1 MQFITVLLCFISLA
15 SANLMAVDLG
25 TAYIKTAVA
34 RPGKGLELV
43 LNDQAKRKTPAVV
56 GFTEEGERLFGDA
69 AVGYAAKKPNR
80 VIFNARNLIG
90 KCADGDDKP
99 APYCKPATVTID
111 GVGEFTGVHVVA
123 MLLTMAR
130 KHAEAHLGGSAIK
143 DVAITVPS
151 SFHIGQRIAICDA
164 AQVAGLSCLGVVNT
178 NTAVAIKYALDNKA
192 KPPAVDAD
200 AKKGRSKKAKD
211 ANLHTALFYDV
222 GASGSS
228 ATVARFHSGLKGT
241 VSKLEVL
248 SHASDNSLGGSILD
262 EFLVGLLAD
271 AFDKQRDGT
280 PAFTE
285 DPRKAREMPRVM
297 ARLRKEAAKAR
308 EVLSA
313 NTERLVSIG
322 SVHQDMDLRATLT
335 RAELETAAA
344 PLLSGAARPVLA
356 AIQSAGVRI
365 DGLHA
370 IVPFGG
376 TTRTPKIQSVV
387 LEALNRPSMNKS
399 INGDEAAVMGAV
411 YYGASLSSTFR
422 VRKMDVF
429 DKFQRTV
436 SAEVGRDPSSGG
448 LLSAA
453 KPRSPQKVVIFDSN
467 SMRMP
472 AKKTISFNRKNDFEV
487 KIFFDLDK
495 TGSSPFSQR
504 TVYSLVKVSGVAKV
518 LDRLGKNPG
527 SKKTAT
533 KPTPRVSLTFHMDPS
548 GNIRIGTAESAID
561 EVIVVERE
569 VPIKTEKKDSKD
581 KKSAESPSVTPS
593 TTPSDAANESPAADS
608 KDEQKK
614 EEKKEEKKTKIE
626 KREQSI
632 VHRQSLTIE
641 YIPVEGSIRD
651 LSMNDKELK
660 EAKSVLKKLEEADNA
675 RLELA
680 DALNGLEG
688 YILGARSKLR
698 GVEEEDSLYKVSTE
712 DERSNIIKELDEAE
726 DWMFSDEASNTAALR
741 KKHHELRR
749 MVRALE
755 TRASELDERP
765 KAVESLRKDLAL
777 AAERMRVVEKL
788 HIERKSGNE
797 KAFETFQE
805 FVAAATKW
813 LDEQVA
819 AQEKQALTEDPLLT
833 LKMLDDKRGEV
844 IQEMTKLAK
853 LELPPAPSVSAA
865 PESETND
872 STSAS
877 PSEAPA
883 SNSTEEKETEKEEG
897 PKVGEG
903 DGVKVE
909 VDAPSKDEL

>member
-1 MQFITVLLCFISLA
+1 
-15 SANLMAVDLG
+15 MAVDLG

-69 AVGYAAKKPNR
+69 AVGYAAKKPSR
-80 VIFNARNLIG
+80 VIFNARKLIG
-90 KCADGDDKP
+90 KCAEGDDKP
-99 APYCKPATVTID
+99 APYCKPATVSID

-130 KHAEAHLGGSAIK
+130 KHAEAHLGGPSIK

-192 KPPAVDAD
+192 RPPNVDTET
-200 AKKGRSKKAKD
+200 KKGRSKKAKD
-211 ANLHTALFYDV
+211 ADLHTALFYDV
-222 GASGSS
+222 GASGAS
-228 ATVARFHSGLKGT
+228 ATIARFHSGLKGPVT
-241 VSKLEVL
+241 KLEVL
-248 SHASDNSLGGSILD
+248 SHASDDSLGGAVLD

-271 AFDKQRDGT
+271 AFDKERDGT
-280 PAFTE
+280 PAFSE

-344 PLLSGAARPVLA
+344 SLLSGAARPVLT
-356 AIQSAGVRI
+356 AIQNAGLRA
-365 DGLHA
+365 DALHA
-370 IVPFGG
+370 VVPFGG
-376 TTRTPKIQSVV
+376 TTRMPKIQSVV
-387 LEALNRPSMNKS
+387 LDALSRPSMNKS

-429 DKFQRTV
+429 DKFQRTI

-453 KPRSPQKVVIFDSN
+453 KPRSPQNVVIFDSN

-504 TVYSLVKVSGVAKV
+504 TVYTLVKVSGVAKV

-527 SKKTAT
+527 SKKTSST
-533 KPTPRVSLTFHMDPS
+533 PTPRVSLTFHIDPS

-569 VPIKTEKKDSKD
+569 VPIKTEKKDNKD
-581 KKSAESPSVTPS
+581 KKSKESPSAS
-593 TTPSDAANESPAADS
+593 PSDASKESPIAETEEKKEGDLE
-608 KDEQKK
+608 DKK
-614 EEKKEEKKTKIE
+614 EEEKKEAKKEEKKTRIE

-641 YIPVEGSIRD
+641 YVPVEGSIRD
-651 LSMNDKELK
+651 LSMSDKQLK

-688 YILGARSKLR
+688 YILGARSTLR
-698 GVEEEDSLYKVSTE
+698 GVEEGDILYEVSTE
-712 DERSNIIKELDEAE
+712 EERSNIMKELDEAE
-726 DWMFSDEASNTAALR
+726 DWMFSDEATNTAALR
-741 KKHHELRR
+741 KKHEGLRK
-749 MVRALE
+749 MMSVIE
-755 TRASELDERP
+755 TRATEHAERP
-765 KAVESLRKDLAL
+765 KAVESLRNDLGMVS
-777 AAERMRVVEKL
+777 ERMKMIEKL
-788 HIERKSGNE
+788 HIERKSGHE
-797 KAFETFQE
+797 KAFETFQGV
-805 FVAAATKW
+805 VAEAKKW
-813 LDEQVA
+813 LDDQVA
-819 AQEKQALTEDPLLT
+819 GQEKRAPTEEPLLT
-833 LKMLDDKRGEV
+833 MKMLDEKKEEIIR
-844 IQEMTKLAK
+844 EMTKLSK

-865 PESETND
+865 PESKANEIQ
-872 STSAS
+872 SESA
-877 PSEAPA
+877 SEAPA
-883 SNSTEEKETEKEEG
+883 SNATEEEKEEKGG

-903 DGVKVE
+903 EGVKVE
-909 VDAPSKDEL
+909 VDAPTKDEL